1 MSIKTNE
8 NNIVK
13 TTEQDDIEIIN
24 RNLMKIIIN
33 NWLNLQKIIKE
44 EITLENMISTHQKE
58 EFIQLKEY
66 FKNFYS
72 LKLKNRTI
80 FEQIIYPEKTK
91 NFLIQNDLK
100 EIINIYNSIE
110 DLLFLFRNNY
120 DYIITLV
127 SLISDDDEDEKVLSL
142 AELFGKQFY
151 ENILIP
157 NPEKEELLLL
167 IFKLLEKEISQMC
180 CTLVDEFLED
190 HTFLGKF
197 FTAFNQRQELRG
209 FLLSIINPMINEI
222 ENHIQG
228 SCLNLSLYAI
238 KDIYQNSPSENLE
251 IENDFNLKDY
261 LLSNIP
267 KISINFSEIKFKNKD
282 EDDSFDELDDYKNKD
297 SEMVKSQDF
306 EELKN
311 IDLKY
316 GNNDDNNIE
325 NKEEL
330 DLEYMNDLNL
340 NYLQEKMNNEEDH
353 TLKELY
359 LYQIEQINDDENI
372 FSNHNLLKALK
383 SNKFKSHIK
392 FISKKYKSNF
402 IYIKSKIDHLIQSLY
417 NKMDSIP
424 YYVRCICKI
433 IFILIKNKFP
443 SLNKYLKN
451 SFIGKYFFNK
461 CLFPILT
468 RESEIILNSQIL
480 SADTENCINII
491 KNVID
496 HANKC
501 ILFKSKIDIEYTI
514 FNHYILELIPF
525 LNIFYDKLID
535 IELPP
540 IINNIIINKYL
551 NSESRK
557 ISFDILS
564 EDKNL
569 DSTYDFF
576 KRNNEELFYLQCI
589 CFSLDDLIFISSLI
603 ERDIQAFSSFEDFDK
618 FEICYKSVKQN
629 EDIIKDIINKNK
641 DLTQFFVSFKEI
653 KNSKLENLNDIN
665 TNNIS
670 KNKINNLSDNSPQKK
685 GEDIICQKF
694 KFSLKTIL
702 KGLNL
707 INYKDYPYLNSSFN
721 NKNFFDCLKYTLDDF
736 GELNSDK
743 NKISLKWYGEYIFN
757 NKNFLEKKYIDND
770 YDLLYNELYKE
781 ELNNLNRLRSMSS
794 FMISKDGMNL
804 RCAENIVYKAK
815 FENFIINRN
824 KDLVGVDKF
833 IEEEEIEVCFQINE
847 NLLKNNDNNKKDLHN
862 ENKKLKRKHINH
874 VIISIIEPENCLH
887 NQISKT
893 KKEKDKE
900 KNKFLINPYH
910 AYSIKDFISKFSDN
924 PWDINEKEK
933 EKIKIP
939 KYYVEEDINKG
950 QRNNE
955 IYMTFFQY
963 KSILK
968 NHIKSPTN
976 PKANFIFTESDNA
989 LSLISD
995 KIEDYIIRQI
1005 YNFVYPKNQSK
1016 SDLEFYNMTKKL
1028 SWVTPEHL
1036 EIKKL
1041 YINQLNN
1048 AILWIKKIDEKKSIR
1063 DKLFC
1068 VSSAYNTMNNTIKFS
1083 SGKNDDAGQDELTPM
1098 FQYIIIKA
1106 QPPRIF
1112 SNIDYI
1118 KCFLNNSQ
1126 LSGELGFLVSQM
1138 EIATIFIMNINYQ
1151 SLKISE
1157 EEFNQRMNGY

>member
-1 MSIKTNE
+1 
-8 NNIVK
+8 
-13 TTEQDDIEIIN
+13 
-24 RNLMKIIIN
+24 
-33 NWLNLQKIIKE
+33 
-44 EITLENMISTHQKE
+44 
-58 EFIQLKEY
+58 
-66 FKNFYS
+66 
-72 LKLKNRTI
+72 
-80 FEQIIYPEKTK
+80 
-91 NFLIQNDLK
+91 
-100 EIINIYNSIE
+100 
-110 DLLFLFRNNY
+110 
-120 DYIITLV
+120 
-127 SLISDDDEDEKVLSL
+127 
-142 AELFGKQFY
+142 
-151 ENILIP
+151 
-157 NPEKEELLLL
+157 
-167 IFKLLEKEISQMC
+167 MC
-180 CTLVDEFLED
+180 
-190 HTFLGKF
+190 K
-197 FTAFNQRQELRG
+197 
-209 FLLSIINPMINEI
+209 
-222 ENHIQG
+222 
-228 SCLNLSLYAI
+228 
-238 KDIYQNSPSENLE
+238 
-251 IENDFNLKDY
+251 
-261 LLSNIP
+261 
-267 KISINFSEIKFKNKD
+267 
-282 EDDSFDELDDYKNKD
+282 
-297 SEMVKSQDF
+297 
-306 EELKN
+306 
-311 IDLKY
+311 
-316 GNNDDNNIE
+316 
-325 NKEEL
+325 
-330 DLEYMNDLNL
+330 
-340 NYLQEKMNNEEDH
+340 
-353 TLKELY
+353 
-359 LYQIEQINDDENI
+359 
-372 FSNHNLLKALK
+372 
-383 SNKFKSHIK
+383 
-392 FISKKYKSNF
+392 
-402 IYIKSKIDHLIQSLY
+402 
-417 NKMDSIP
+417 
-424 YYVRCICKI
+424 
-433 IFILIKNKFP
+433 
-443 SLNKYLKN
+443 
-451 SFIGKYFFNK
+451 
-461 CLFPILT
+461 
-468 RESEIILNSQIL
+468 
-480 SADTENCINII
+480 
-491 KNVID
+491 
-496 HANKC
+496 
-501 ILFKSKIDIEYTI
+501 
-514 FNHYILELIPF
+514 
-525 LNIFYDKLID
+525 
-535 IELPP
+535 
-540 IINNIIINKYL
+540 
-551 NSESRK
+551 
-557 ISFDILS
+557 
-564 EDKNL
+564 
-569 DSTYDFF
+569 
-576 KRNNEELFYLQCI
+576 
-589 CFSLDDLIFISSLI
+589 
-603 ERDIQAFSSFEDFDK
+603 
-618 FEICYKSVKQN
+618 
-629 EDIIKDIINKNK
+629 
-641 DLTQFFVSFKEI
+641 
-653 KNSKLENLNDIN
+653 
-665 TNNIS
+665 
-670 KNKINNLSDNSPQKK
+670 
-685 GEDIICQKF
+685 KF

-757 NKNFLEKKYIDND
+757 NKNFLENKYIDND